1 MASSKTKI
9 YQNDD
14 IVDAVAELGRIIELH
29 VIATMGDS
37 LRAAIRE
44 EILSELRGK
53 LFADAVEN
61 SEPLPESDPQPQPV
75 QTDLHG
81 EPVGEETA
89 TPAPVYG
96 RSHPKGDPD
105 YWKNYQRPMSKK
117 HHEMVSIL
125 SRGRFVALPTIAG
138 MVKLK
143 TTTVQQY
150 LYDLADHGFD
160 IESKSVNVRYGKR
173 GYKKIYR
180 IASGA

>member
-1 MASSKTKI
+1 MTRKLFENDAIIEAVVTLSK
-9 YQNDD
+9 
-14 IVDAVAELGRIIELH
+14 EIELH
-29 VIATMGDS
+29 V
-37 LRAAIRE
+37 RE
-44 EILSELRGK
+44 NILSDLRGK
-53 LFADAVEN
+53 LFAETVEN
-61 SEPLPESDPQPQPV
+61 SVPLPESDPQPEPV

-81 EPVGEETA
+81 EPVGETTA

-105 YWKNYQRPMSKK
+105 YWKTYQRPMSKK
-117 HHEMVSIL
+117 HHEMVNIL

-138 MVKLK
+138 LVKLK

-180 IASGA
+180 IASSA

>member
-1 MASSKTKI
+1 MTRTKLFDNDAIVNATVDLALEIERHVVKQYTGQLKT
-9 YQNDD
+9 
-14 IVDAVAELGRIIELH
+14 
-29 VIATMGDS
+29 
-37 LRAAIRE
+37 AIRE
-44 EILSELRGK
+44 DIMSELRGK
-53 LFADAVEN
+53 LFADTIEN
-61 SEPLPESDPQPQPV
+61 SVSLPESDPQPEPV

-96 RSHPKGDPD
+96 RRHPKGDPD
-105 YWKNYQRPMSKK
+105 FWKNYQRPMSKK

-138 MVKLK
+138 LVKLK
-143 TTTVQQY
+143 TSTVQQY

-173 GYKKIYR
+173 GYRKIYR